1 MRWFFL
7 CGIKRRWRVRHLA
20 RQILIDRL
28 FVQFANFGGQ
38 AFVPDTEVRWNA
50 IVEVAQAMG
59 LPLRE
64 KLVTQIEDNS
74 PSPHL
79 GYKATQKLL
88 ATGEAFT
95 ALFAFN
101 DICAMGAIRALHE
114 FGLRVPEDVSVLG
127 FDDIESAAYQTRGLT
142 TVQQLLKEMGKI
154 AAENV
159 LGRILRPTKRCDD
172 VVPAE
177 IVVKPKL
184 IERETT
190 GLAPRRRGIR
200 KAVLPLR

>member
-59 LPLRE
+59 LPLCE
-64 KLVTQIEDNS
+64 KLVTQIADNS

-127 FDDIESAAYQTRGLT
+127 FDEHR
-142 TVQQLLKEMGKI
+142 
-154 AAENV
+154 
-159 LGRILRPTKRCDD
+159 KRCLPDSRSHHGTAALEGNGKD
-172 VVPAE
+172 RGRKCP
-177 IVVKPKL
+177 
-184 IERETT
+184 RSD
-190 GLAPRRRGIR
+190 LA
-200 KAVLPLR
+200 AHQEV